1 MFRITGPQCTC
12 AAVSTQGMVDPGA
25 ASESEGPQAHTSVY
39 SWGYE
44 VELNHPLK
52 GGGSSIL
59 AAVSIA
65 SGGRVAPVQ
74 DERSVIFD
82 TVGCVSSQDIVDPGV
97 TSDGYEHYATWCE
110 QPQPSKVA
118 KGEDVEA
125 SESTGP
131 ATRLCLTEVHG
142 TVGYLDG
149 L

>member
-1 MFRITGPQCTC
+1 VRDRKPTL
-12 AAVSTQGMVDPGA
+12 
-25 ASESEGPQAHTSVY
+25 EY

-52 GGGSSIL
+52 GGDSNIP

-65 SGGRVAPVQ
+65 SGGRGAPVQ

-97 TSDGYEHYATWCE
+97 TSDGYEYYATWRE

-125 SESTGP
+125 SVSTGP

-142 TVGYLDG
+142 AVGYLA
-149 L
+149 LP

>member
-1 MFRITGPQCTC
+1 M
-12 AAVSTQGMVDPGA
+12 
-25 ASESEGPQAHTSVY
+25 
-39 SWGYE
+39 
-44 VELNHPLK
+44 
-52 GGGSSIL
+52 
-59 AAVSIA
+59 
-65 SGGRVAPVQ
+65 Q

-97 TSDGYEHYATWCE
+97 TSDGYEYYATWRE

-142 TVGYLDG
+142 AVGYLA
-149 L
+149 LP

>member
-1 MFRITGPQCTC
+1 MSSLTLWDVFPHR
-12 AAVSTQGMVDPGA
+12 GA
-25 ASESEGPQAHTSVY
+25 ALILASPQTATKSN
-39 SWGYE
+39 S
-44 VELNHPLK
+44 NHPLK
-52 GGGSSIL
+52 GGGSSIP
-59 AAVSIA
+59 AAFSIA

-97 TSDGYEHYATWCE
+97 TSDGYEYYATWRE

-142 TVGYLDG
+142 AVGYLA
-149 L
+149 LP